1 MKITKIQNEFKI
13 ISSLT
18 VEEIER
24 LANANQDVLYEDK
37 KPVYGISV
45 TKNCPTFNGKSVAF
59 NERSDSGKAM
69 LTMVCDPETEAMFGN
84 NEDAIKHFTEN
95 NLEAIN
101 NLISAEPKFKAA
113 LETLD
118 ARVAEVVENIEIIN
132 VD

>member
-24 LANANQDVLYEDK
+24 LAKAGQDVIYEDK

-45 TKNCPTFNGKSVAF
+45 SRCCPTFNGKSVAF
-59 NERSDSGKAM
+59 NEVSDSGKAM
-69 LTMVCDPETEAMFGN
+69 LTMVCDPETEELFGN
-84 NEDAIKHFTEN
+84 AEDAIRHFTEN

-101 NLISAEPKFKAA
+101 NLVSAEPKFKAA
-113 LETLD
+113 LEALD
-118 ARVAEVVENIEIIN
+118 KRVAEVVKN
-132 VD
+132 VDVITVD